1 MTNSV
6 SGYIGVDI
14 GGTNLR
20 GALVLTS
27 GEVVNRF
34 RSKSSIADGAEPF
47 LGRLAGSVIELI
59 AGAEKHGVQ
68 VRGVGLGVPGL
79 IGSDGMVHSSVNL
92 RPLEGL
98 NLSGLLSSRLHLP
111 VVSGND
117 ANLIAMGEAYAG
129 AGRGMKSLVV
139 ITIGT
144 GLGSGLILDGRL
156 WAGAGGFAAE
166 LGHLTVEPE
175 GIPCPCGNRGCLEQY
190 VSATALSRY
199 GEGRS
204 PEELALQA
212 RAGEPAA
219 CAAFETIG
227 YWLGTAL
234 AGLINTLNLDG
245 VVIGGGVA
253 EGYDLFAPVLYRTMN
268 QRAFSRIVEQVTL
281 CKSSLGDDAGLVG
294 AALIAAEN
302 TAR

>member
-1 MTNSV
+1 MTDV
-6 SGYIGVDI
+6 VTGYVGVDI

-20 GALVLTS
+20 GALVRPS
-27 GEVVNRF
+27 GEVIDRF
-34 RSKSSIADGAEPF
+34 RLKSSIAEGSELFLARLTEAIATLITAAENR
-47 LGRLAGSVIELI
+47 GI
-59 AGAEKHGVQ
+59 Q
-68 VRGVGLGVPGL
+68 VKGVGFGVPGL
-79 IGSDGMVHSSVNL
+79 IGADGMIHSTVNL

-98 NLSGLLSSRLHLP
+98 NLSDLLSSRLHLP
-111 VVSGND
+111 VVSAND
-117 ANLIAMGEAYAG
+117 ANLIALGEAWAG

-156 WAGAGGFAAE
+156 WSGSGGFAAE
-166 LGHLTVEPE
+166 FGHSTVEPE

-190 VSATALSRY
+190 VSAAALSRY
-199 GEGRS
+199 GGGRA

-219 CAAFETIG
+219 CAAFDKIG

-234 AGLINTLNLDG
+234 ASLTNTLNLDG

-253 EGYDLFAPVLYRTMN
+253 AGYDLFAPVLKRTMQ
-268 QRAFSRIVEQVTL
+268 QRAFPLMVKQVNL
-281 CKSSLGDDAGLVG
+281 CKSVLGDDAGLIG
-294 AALIAAEN
+294 GALIAADN
-302 TAR
+302 TTM